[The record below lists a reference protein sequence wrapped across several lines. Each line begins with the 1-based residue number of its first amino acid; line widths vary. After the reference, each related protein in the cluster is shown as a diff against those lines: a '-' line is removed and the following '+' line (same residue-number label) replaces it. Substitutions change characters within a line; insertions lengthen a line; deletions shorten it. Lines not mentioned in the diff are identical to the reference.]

1 VQGLQGEIKAV
12 GLAAQAIFISSAYLF
27 SLGQL
32 EVILIESVAQFFLQ
46 LSTITDGLFRL
57 NLSKVI

>member
-1 VQGLQGEIKAV
+1 MRGLQGEIKVV
-12 GLAAQAIFISSAYLF
+12 GLAAQVIFINYALS
-27 SLGQL
+27 QT